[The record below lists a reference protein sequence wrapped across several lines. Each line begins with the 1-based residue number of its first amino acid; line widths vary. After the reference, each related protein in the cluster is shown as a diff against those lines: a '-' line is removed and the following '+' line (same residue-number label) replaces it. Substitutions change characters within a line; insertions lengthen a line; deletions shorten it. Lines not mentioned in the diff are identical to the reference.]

1 MVSFDSFAIN
11 KYVKMGF
18 ETQWTLIG
26 RRVTKGSNNLKTEK
40 LVYAP
45 WVNDS

>member
-1 MVSFDSFAIN
+1 
-11 KYVKMGF
+11 MGF
-18 ETQWTLIG
+18 ETQWTLIR

>member
-1 MVSFDSFAIN
+1 MVSFNTSAIN
-11 KYVKMGF
+11 KYIKMGF
-18 ETQWTLIG
+18 ETQWTLI
-26 RRVTKGSNNLKTEK
+26 RRRITKGSNNLKTGE